1 MKSEQNKSIGSFER
15 EKRKELKKKFNKLRE
30 SYVKQNEHLYNL
42 FLKPNDNV
50 IKAID
55 RFLVTHPKLR
65 QEQIGIKQL
74 MFIIDKAQEQKEK
87 VNKIRWVK
95 ELKNGIHR

>member
-1 MKSEQNKSIGSFER
+1 MKLEQNKSIGNFER
-15 EKRKELKKKFNKLRE
+15 EKRKELKEKFNKLKE
-30 SYVKQNEHLYNL
+30 NLIKQNKEYYDL

-55 RFLVTHPKLR
+55 RFLIPHPKFR

-74 MFIIDKAQEQKEK
+74 MYIIEKAQEYKKK
-87 VNKIRWVK
+87 VKIKTTDRT
-95 ELKNGIHR
+95 RF